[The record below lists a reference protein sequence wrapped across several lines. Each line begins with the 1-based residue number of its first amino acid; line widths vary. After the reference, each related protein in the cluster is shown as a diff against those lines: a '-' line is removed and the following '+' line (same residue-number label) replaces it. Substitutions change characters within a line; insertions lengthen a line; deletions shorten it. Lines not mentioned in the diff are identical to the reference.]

1 MGLGVKFN
9 NEIDKF
15 LKKYQLRGRMNKVI
29 NQQNVWFINH
39 ISFKFLSLNT
49 LLSFFLFLNFTEFT
63 IFISKKAFL
72 QMYLKQ

>member
-29 NQQNVWFINH
+29 NQQNVWF
-39 ISFKFLSLNT
+39 T
-49 LLSFFLFLNFTEFT
+49 Y
-63 IFISKKAFL
+63 
-72 QMYLKQ
+72 QYL